1 MRAIP
6 MLLLAALSPLALHA
20 QSAAQANSDT
30 AGAGTISA
38 QITDDSGSSSAPD
51 SAAATADST
60 SSAASVPAQQSKSP
74 QKPRP
79 KPEVERPPA
88 EGSMVGYIDNAIV
101 GNEVRIR
108 FDAGFDD
115 NRPDRAEFFYA
126 QCGCN
131 LAVAPNAPGPKPGLV
146 THLNFQQL
154 YMRAEYAPVQR
165 LSFYADVPIRW
176 VQPQTFVPASLPPGS
191 TGFGNQSGISDV
203 WAGFKF
209 AALSSSDHYLT
220 FQFSAGFPSGDS
232 SKGLGT
238 NHYSIQPELL
248 YYQRITDRWSF
259 EGQIG
264 DTHPIG
270 SSSAPSGSPTG
281 PVEDF
286 AGDVFVYGL
295 GPSYQLYK
303 GENVRITP
311 VLELVGW
318 RLLSGLETNGNLIPN
333 YPIVSSDGINI
344 VNLKAG
350 FRTSVGNHN
359 SIYIGYGQALTH
371 EMWYKHIVRIEYR
384 YTF

>member
-6 MLLLAALSPLALHA
+6 VLLLAALSPLALCA
-20 QSAAQANSDT
+20 QSATPAASDDASPATVSAQVADNSDST
-30 AGAGTISA
+30 G
-38 QITDDSGSSSAPD
+38 APD
-51 SAAATADST
+51 AAAVPADST
-60 SSAASVPAQQSKSP
+60 SSSASASAQQSKSP

-101 GNEVRIR
+101 GNEIRIR
-108 FDAGFDD
+108 FDAGFDN

-131 LAVAPNAPGPKPGLV
+131 LMVAPNAPGPKPGLV

-154 YMRAEYAPVQR
+154 YLRAEYAPVHR

-176 VQPQTFVPASLPPGS
+176 VQPQTFVPASVVAAPGFS
-191 TGFGNQSGISDV
+191 NQSGISDV

-209 AALSSSDHYLT
+209 AVLSSSDHYLT

-238 NHYSIQPELL
+238 NHYSVQPELL
-248 YYQRITDRWSF
+248 YFQRITDRWSF

-281 PVEDF
+281 PFNDF

-303 GENVRITP
+303 GENVRVTP

-350 FRTSVGNHN
+350 FRTSIGSRN
-359 SIYIGYGQALTH
+359 SIYVGYGQALTH